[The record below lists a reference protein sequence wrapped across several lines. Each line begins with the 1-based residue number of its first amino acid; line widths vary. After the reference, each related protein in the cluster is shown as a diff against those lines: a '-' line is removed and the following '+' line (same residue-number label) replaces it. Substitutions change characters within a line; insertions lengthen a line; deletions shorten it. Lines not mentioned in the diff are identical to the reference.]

1 MIRAFFGSRVCCA
14 IAKKKKKNSF
24 TRTKSIYKGSL
35 RTHRTI
41 TSAAFK
47 EEEEEDDMSSQQQT
61 AETTEEEHKVTPEF
75 PKGEEYPSGRVEEEE
90 AKTQSSFAAW
100 EFAQGAFHGKKGF
113 LVTSAT
119 PGSVSEIFLFCIS
132 WTRIYLLVHPLLV
145 CRFLPSLTVSRS
157 HKRRLSTRQKK
168 LQKCSTTRT
177 FRCRTMRTASKAR
190 GRLKRRYRC
199 TSISAIR
206 RYSSL

>member
-1 MIRAFFGSRVCCA
+1 LSQEKKFCISSHNQKNKKNALFFFQQMIRAFFGSRVCCA
-14 IAKKKKKNSF
+14 IAKKKKNSL
-24 TRTKSIYKGSL
+24 TRTKSIFKGSL
-35 RTHRTI
+35 RTQRTI

-47 EEEEEDDMSSQQQT
+47 EEEEDDMSSQQQQQEKT
-61 AETTEEEHKVTPEF
+61 TKAEEEEEHKVTPEF

-132 WTRIYLLVHPLLV
+132 WTRISWCIHSWFV
-145 CRFLPSLTVSRS
+145 VSFPR
-157 HKRRLSTRQKK
+157 
-168 LQKCSTTRT
+168 
-177 FRCRTMRTASKAR
+177 
-190 GRLKRRYRC
+190 
-199 TSISAIR
+199 
-206 RYSSL
+206 

>member
-14 IAKKKKKNSF
+14 NATKKKKNSF

-47 EEEEEDDMSSQQQT
+47 EEEEEEEEDMSSQQQT

-132 WTRIYLLVHPLLV
+132 WTRIYLLVLVHPLSYFFLV
-145 CRFLPSLTVSRS
+145 CRFLPSLTVLRS
-157 HKRRLSTRQKK
+157 HMHTNAGYPRGKRSCKSAQRHVLFNVVQ
-168 LQKCSTTRT
+168 C
-177 FRCRTMRTASKAR
+177 APHP
-190 GRLKRRYRC
+190 RRE
-199 TSISAIR
+199 AV
-206 RYSSL
+206 

>member
-47 EEEEEDDMSSQQQT
+47 EEEEEQEEQDRSSQQQT

-132 WTRIYLLVHPLLV
+132 WTRISWCIHSWFV
-145 CRFLPSLTVSRS
+145 VSFPR
-157 HKRRLSTRQKK
+157 
-168 LQKCSTTRT
+168 
-177 FRCRTMRTASKAR
+177 
-190 GRLKRRYRC
+190 
-199 TSISAIR
+199 
-206 RYSSL
+206 

>member
-1 MIRAFFGSRVCCA
+1 MIRAFGSRVCCA
-14 IAKKKKKNSF
+14 IAKKKKNSF
-24 TRTKSIYKGSL
+24 TRTKSIFKGSL

-47 EEEEEDDMSSQQQT
+47 EEEEDDMSSQQQQQ
-61 AETTEEEHKVTPEF
+61 ETTKAEEEEEHKVTPEF

-119 PGSVSEIFLFCIS
+119 PGSVSEFFLFCIS
-132 WTRIYLLVHPLLV
+132 WTRISWCIHSWFV
-145 CRFLPSLTVSRS
+145 VSFPR
-157 HKRRLSTRQKK
+157 
-168 LQKCSTTRT
+168 
-177 FRCRTMRTASKAR
+177 
-190 GRLKRRYRC
+190 
-199 TSISAIR
+199 
-206 RYSSL
+206 

>member
-1 MIRAFFGSRVCCA
+1 MIRALGSRVCCA
-14 IAKKKKKNSF
+14 VAKKKKKNSF
-24 TRTKSIYKGSL
+24 TRTKSFIFKGSL

-47 EEEEEDDMSSQQQT
+47 EEEDDMSSQQRQQQ
-61 AETTEEEHKVTPEF
+61 ETLTTKVLQEEEEHKVTPEF

-100 EFAQGAFHGKKGF
+100 EVAQGAFHGKKGF

-132 WTRIYLLVHPLLV
+132 CWTRISWTRISRCIHSRIFSWFV
-145 CRFLPSLTVSRS
+145 VSFPR
-157 HKRRLSTRQKK
+157 
-168 LQKCSTTRT
+168 
-177 FRCRTMRTASKAR
+177 
-190 GRLKRRYRC
+190 
-199 TSISAIR
+199 
-206 RYSSL
+206 